1 MSTKSELLDL
11 CFEYVKKRIDS
22 YEDEIETIKDAIDS
36 NDKNTDADDDS
47 GNGKLLN
54 DLEKNSQYLSDA
66 RRMLDTL
73 KLINPKIQN
82 DYVALGSLVKT
93 KTVSFFIAISM
104 GKIEHQNESY
114 YIISKNAP
122 VGQLML
128 NKKIGD
134 TVTFNDSIYEI
145 VEIK

>member
-1 MSTKSELLDL
+1 MSIKSELLGI
-11 CFEYVKKRIDS
+11 CFEHVDKRIAS
-22 YEDEIETIKDAIDS
+22 YSDEIETIKDSIES
-36 NDKNTDADDDS
+36 NDKSTDPDDDS

-66 RRMLDTL
+66 RKMLETL

-104 GKIEHQNESY
+104 GKIEHQNETY
-114 YIISKNAP
+114 FVISKNAP

-128 NKKIGD
+128 NKKVGD
-134 TVTFNDSIYEI
+134 KVTFNDANYEI
-145 VEIK
+145 IEIK